1 MALKRFSRIQV
12 LLRMRRRM
20 VGHRGDNANQLADD
34 LADGGRGINAGDS
47 SVVAVV
53 PHELLYIDSL
63 GGAEDS
69 DAEHIVLHEPAVQA
83 TSTWPSPCFGCA
95 SSTPQRLSSDFQRD
109 GHNGE
114 GIAVTSAQSSTDI
127 AILREIE
134 QRVLWLATRIIDHAN
149 RRGETDVKVGGHQAS
164 CASIVSVMTA
174 LWFSHIRAADKV
186 AVKPHASPVY
196 HAIKY
201 LTGELDASYLTT
213 LRQRGGLQ
221 AYPSRTKDPDV
232 ADFSTGSV
240 GLGAVA
246 PLFSAL
252 TRRYVDSHFGTHD
265 PARFIALVGDAE
277 LDEGNVWEAIADPAT
292 QALGNFTMV
301 IDLNRQSLDRVIP
314 DIAATRLKSFFAD
327 AGWHVAEAKYGRQLS
342 AAFEQPGGDALEA
355 HIDTMP
361 NEAYQELFG
370 LDSTEAR
377 RKFLVNADPAIH
389 RIADRL
395 GDDELKALITD
406 LGGHDLNLLV
416 DTFRSCDT
424 ELDRPSVV
432 FAYTIKGYRLPM
444 AGDPMNH
451 ASLLNPDQIDTFR
464 TSAGLDL
471 DTEWDRFEPATDAGI
486 LCRSVGDG
494 INNAPPV
501 PRPTLPIPKA
511 SRSAVTRGK
520 TSTQEAFGRVLA
532 SLADV
537 PGVGERIVTTAPDV
551 SISTSLGGFINKR
564 GVYSHIEREDHGGA
578 NRLLKWAPGP
588 TGQHIELGISEMNLF
603 MLLGQLGLSHDH
615 HGEHLLPVGTV
626 YDPFVL
632 RGLDAFIYGIYN
644 DAKFIVA
651 GTPAGV
657 TLAPE
662 GGAHQSTI
670 TASVGAELPNL
681 TYFEPAFA
689 TEVDWIMCDAL
700 DQIGRSDGTSSYL
713 RLSTRP
719 IDQQPFAEAITRL
732 GEEELRIQ
740 VLAGGYRLVEAPDD
754 GRPAITI
761 VTTGAMAPEAL
772 AAASELDAEGVQASV
787 IHLTSPDRTYRSW
800 RMGFAQSTA
809 TARIV
814 RSPSHLH
821 RLIPRSEQA
830 RPIVSVHDA
839 ASHSLAW
846 LGSAVGTRQYTLGVD
861 RFGESGTIADLHELT
876 GIDTGSV
883 VNAALIA
890 LAEQAPSR
898 HD

>member
-1 MALKRFSRIQV
+1 VSEHDTMP
-12 LLRMRRRM
+12 
-20 VGHRGDNANQLADD
+20 D
-34 LADGGRGINAGDS
+34 LAT
-47 SVVAVV
+47 
-53 PHELLYIDSL
+53 LK
-63 GGAEDS
+63 
-69 DAEHIVLHEPAVQA
+69 
-83 TSTWPSPCFGCA
+83 
-95 SSTPQRLSSDFQRD
+95 
-109 GHNGE
+109 
-114 GIAVTSAQSSTDI
+114 
-127 AILREIE
+127 EIE
-134 QRVLWLATRIIDHAN
+134 QRVLWLASRIIDHAN
-149 RRGETDVKVGGHQAS
+149 RRSETDVKVGGHQAS
-164 CASIVSVMTA
+164 CASMVSIMTA
-174 LWFSHIRAADKV
+174 LWFAHIGGDDKV

-201 LTGELDASYLTT
+201 LTGELDGSYLTK

-252 TRRYVDSHFGTHD
+252 TRRYVDSHFGTSD

-292 QALGNFTMV
+292 QGLGNFTMV

-327 AGWHVAEAKYGRQLS
+327 AGWHVAEAKYGRRLA
-342 AAFEQPGGDALEA
+342 AAFERPDGDALGA
-355 HIDTMP
+355 HIDSMP

-370 LDSTEAR
+370 LAPADVR
-377 RKFLVNADPAIH
+377 RKLLINADPAVQ
-389 RIADRL
+389 RFADNFS
-395 GDDELKALITD
+395 DDALKSLITD
-406 LGGHDLNLLV
+406 LGGHDLGLLT
-416 DTFRSCDT
+416 DTFRSCDA
-424 ELDRPSVV
+424 EPDRPSVV
-432 FAYTIKGYRLPM
+432 FAYTIKGYGLPM

-451 ASLLNPDQIDTFR
+451 AALLNPDQIDEFR
-464 TSAGLDL
+464 SAVGLDL
-471 DTEWDRFEPATDAGI
+471 DTEWDRFDPDSNAGR
-486 LCRSVGDG
+486 LCRSIGGD
-494 INNAPPV
+494 INNSPPP
-501 PRPTLPIPKA
+501 PRPALPIPAA
-511 SRSAVTRGK
+511 SRSISTNGL

-532 SLADV
+532 SLADI

-551 SISTSLGGFINKR
+551 SISTNLGGFINKR
-564 GVYSHIEREDHGGA
+564 GVYSHVERDDHGGA
-578 NRLLKWAPGP
+578 DRLLKWAPGP
-588 TGQHIELGISEMNLF
+588 SGQHIELGISEMNLF

-615 HGEHLLPVGTV
+615 HGQHLLPVGTV

-700 DQIGRSDGTSSYL
+700 DQVGRSDGTSSYL

-719 IDQQPFAEAITRL
+719 IDQRPFSEALDRL
-732 GEEELRIQ
+732 GEERLRAH
-740 VLAGGYRLVEAPDD
+740 VLAGGYRLIDAPDD
-754 GRPAITI
+754 GRPAVTI

-772 AAASELDAEGVQASV
+772 AAADELDAEGVQASV

-800 RMGFAQSTA
+800 RAGFAQSTA
-809 TARIV
+809 TARVV
-814 RSPSHLH
+814 RTPSHLH
-821 RLIPRSEQA
+821 RLISHHERT

-846 LGSAVGTRQYTLGVD
+846 LGSAIGTRQYTLGVD

-876 GIDTGSV
+876 GIDAGSI

-890 LAEQAPSR
+890 LTEVPQPLE
-898 HD
+898 